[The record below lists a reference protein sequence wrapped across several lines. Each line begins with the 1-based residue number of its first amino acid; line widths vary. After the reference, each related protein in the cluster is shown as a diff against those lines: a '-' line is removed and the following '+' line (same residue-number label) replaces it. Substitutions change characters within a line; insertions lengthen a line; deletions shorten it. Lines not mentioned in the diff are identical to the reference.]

1 MTSESP
7 KLTILAEQFRGA
19 LTRLELGDKRK
30 RVIASHTEIRELLE
44 GDALLN
50 SWGVGTVL
58 IGSYARETAIY
69 PGKDVDVFAKMTML
83 DTTVSPRT
91 LYEGVEAVLVK
102 EYGDRAKPRARS
114 INVAFPM
121 DGDTDFSVDVVPA
134 VRYGR
139 RWAIP
144 RHDTMRWDAPDTKDR
159 WVETDPE
166 KLTELTMEMNGTLKV
181 DGQGAYVPV
190 VKLVRQTRK
199 HHREEGKP
207 GGFYFEVMT
216 YWAFK
221 AGIGGG
227 SFAEVFAATLRSIA
241 TQLTSSAPVMDPVL
255 GREYRPVPDRQDL
268 AAAAAAFSQLA
279 AKAERALVL
288 NRCPAA
294 VVWRD
299 ILGRNDRGPCFP
311 LPPGCDEKG
320 SEIKDVAAVAA
331 VGSKEASG
339 FA

>member
-1 MTSESP
+1 MTSDTP
-7 KLTILAEQFRGA
+7 KLTTLAEQFRGA
-19 LTRLELGDKRK
+19 LTRLDLGEKRK

-44 GDALLN
+44 GDALLS
-50 SWGVGTVL
+50 SWGVDTVL

-69 PGKDVDVFAKMTML
+69 PGKDVDVFARMKML
-83 DTTVSPRT
+83 DTTMNPRT
-91 LYEGVEAVLVK
+91 LYEGVEAVLAK
-102 EYGDRAKPRARS
+102 KYGDRAEPQARS
-114 INVAFPM
+114 IKVLFPM
-121 DGDTDFSVDVVPA
+121 DGGTDFSVDVVPA
-134 VRYGR
+134 VRFGQ

-144 RHDTMRWDAPDTKDR
+144 RHDTRRWDAPNPQDR

-166 KLTELTMEMNGTLKV
+166 KLTELTKEMNRTLKV

-199 HHREEGKP
+199 HHREEEKP
-207 GGFYFEVMT
+207 GGFYFEVMS

-221 AGIGGG
+221 AGIGGS
-227 SFAEVFAATLRSIA
+227 SFAEVFAATLGSIA
-241 TQLTSSAPVMDPVL
+241 TQLTSSAPVIDPVL
-255 GREYRPVPDRQDL
+255 GREYRPLPDRQDL
-268 AAAAAAFSQLA
+268 AGAAALFSQLA
-279 AKAERALVL
+279 TKAERALAL

-294 VVWRD
+294 VMWRE